1 MSFAKRQLE
10 KFGWKEGQGIGK
22 NLQGTTKVVFVS
34 KKNNTAGIGSGSK
47 ADLFNPWWNDVYA
60 QAASRIVSVG
70 ERVESEKE
78 ACQGGKEACES
89 EKKKTKSEPQE
100 NKEIEKDSIVE
111 PRKKKKDK
119 KKKEKTKKLSK
130 NFRK

>member
-78 ACQGGKEACES
+78 ACES
-89 EKKKTKSEPQE
+89 AKKKTKSEPQQ